1 MLLRAN
7 WSVQNN
13 VIELQLFPEEV
24 VKIIMSVAKKVAA
37 ISTVVLGGGG
47 LWFYFRETY
56 LAEKKQKR
64 CEELEREL
72 NELTKTRQDKE
83 KQFHTRS
90 RDLSLIRIK

>member
-1 MLLRAN
+1 MLLRAD

-13 VIELQLFPEEV
+13 IIELQLFPDEV

-83 KQFHTRS
+83 KQLDTRS
-90 RDLSLIRIK
+90 RDLSPNKN

>member
-90 RDLSLIRIK
+90 RDLSPYKN

>member
-1 MLLRAN
+1 M
-7 WSVQNN
+7 QNN
-13 VIELQLFPEEV
+13 VIELQLFPDEV
-24 VKIIMSVAKKVAA
+24 VKIIMSVAKVAA

-64 CEELEREL
+64 CKELEREL

-83 KQFHTRS
+83 KQLEFSHTRS
-90 RDLSLIRIK
+90 RDLSPNKD